1 MALVNTPF
9 LSVGASGTLYGFL
22 TAESR
27 AGTRYVYRKKI
38 CGGLQK
44 GSVAG
49 FGRVVYGALFY
60 GYTGVLSRSTH
71 SGLQGARRAIFS
83 AGRGAWRALD
93 VAEKREYTERAAP
106 LQLTGALLYMRE
118 YLRANAL

>member
-1 MALVNTPF
+1 MALVNAPF
-9 LSVGASGTLYGFL
+9 LSAGAGGTLSGFL

-27 AGTRYVYRKKI
+27 AGAQYVYRKKI

-44 GSVAG
+44 GPVAG

-60 GYTGVLSRSTH
+60 GYTGVLSRVTH
-71 SGLQGARRAIFS
+71 SALQGARRAVFS

-93 VAEKREYTERAAP
+93 VAEKREYTERAVS

-118 YLRANAL
+118 YLRVNAL